1 MRILLICFFIF
12 NIAKAQNQEYP
23 NIGILTLDEYLG
35 LVKQNHPVV
44 KQADLKITEA
54 QSKLLKARGAFDPK
68 IEVDWDT
75 KDFKS
80 TDYYNILNS
89 SFKIPTWFGVELA
102 AGFERN
108 SGVFLNPQRNVP
120 ENGLYKAGLSVP
132 LGQGLFINDR
142 MAGLRQAQITEDLNE
157 AERQLQ
163 INEIIYQASL
173 AYFEWYV
180 AYKEVELFENAL
192 EQADIR
198 LRGIKRRARVGDL
211 PGIDTLEAG
220 IIKQTRALSLEKSN
234 LNLIKRRLEL
244 SNFLWIGNNIPVEL
258 EEEIDPQEIT
268 PQDIDNVL
276 STNLIVLEN
285 YNLIEHPKL
294 RALNFKL
301 DKLNIERRLK
311 AEMLKPQLDL
321 KYNFLNENISNIE
334 NFNVGEY
341 TFGVQ
346 FKLPLFLRKERGD
359 LQLTKAFIQ
368 SAEYDLE
375 LTNTILNNKINAV
388 ENEILSYNRQV
399 DASLSIVNDS
409 ETLLEGEERKFSF
422 GESSIF
428 LINSR
433 EVKLIES
440 QIKYF
445 ESYKNLLESK
455 AKLFNVLALEF

>member
-1 MRILLICFFIF
+1 MRIFLFCFLVFSF
-12 NIAKAQNQEYP
+12 SQAQQNQLDTS
-23 NIGILTLDEYLG
+23 ILTLEEYLG
-35 LVKQNHPVV
+35 FVKQNHPVA

-54 QSKLLKARGAFDPK
+54 QAKLLKARGAFDPK

-89 SFKIPTWFGVELA
+89 SFKIPTWFGIELA

-108 SGVFLNPQRNVP
+108 SGVFLNPQMNVP
-120 ENGLYKAGLSVP
+120 ENGLYKAGISVP

-142 MAGLRQAQITEDLNE
+142 MAGLRQAQITQDLNE

-163 INEIIYQASL
+163 INDIIYEASL
-173 AYFEWYV
+173 AYFEWFV
-180 AYKEVELFENAL
+180 AYKEVQLFRNAL
-192 EQADIR
+192 EQAEIR
-198 LRGIKRRARVGDL
+198 LQGIKRRARVGDL

-220 IIKQTRALSLEKSN
+220 IIQQTRALSLEKSN
-234 LNLIKRRLEL
+234 LKLIKRRLEL

-258 EEEIDPQEIT
+258 QDTIDPQEIT
-268 PQDIDNVL
+268 PEEIDLVL
-276 STNLIVLEN
+276 STNLIVLED
-285 YNLIEHPKL
+285 YNLLEHPKL

-346 FKLPLFLRKERGD
+346 FKLPIFLRKERGD
-359 LQLTKAFIQ
+359 LRLTKAFIE

-399 DASLSIVNDS
+399 AASLNIVDDS
-409 ETLLEGEERKFSF
+409 EILLRGEERKFSF

-440 QIKYF
+440 QIKYY
-445 ESYKNLLESK
+445 ESFKNLLDSK

>member
-1 MRILLICFFIF
+1 MRIIFIF
-12 NIAKAQNQEYP
+12 LFIFSFAQAQQDQLELSV
-23 NIGILTLDEYLG
+23 LTLDEYLG

-54 QSKLLKARGAFDPK
+54 QAKLLKARGAFDPK

-75 KDFKS
+75 KDFKAS
-80 TDYYNILNS
+80 DYYNILNS
-89 SFKIPTWFGVELA
+89 SFKIPTWFGIELA

-108 SGVFLNPQRNVP
+108 AGVFLNPQNNVP
-120 ENGLYKAGLSVP
+120 ENGLYKAGVSVP

-142 MAGLRQAQITEDLNE
+142 MAGLRQAQITQDLNE

-163 INEIIYQASL
+163 INDIIYEASL

-198 LRGIKRRARVGDL
+198 LQGIKRRARAGDL

-234 LNLIKRRLEL
+234 LKLIKKRLEL

-258 EEEIDPQEIT
+258 EPTIDPQELN

-276 STNLIVLEN
+276 STNLIVLED
-285 YNLIEHPKL
+285 YNLLEHPKL
-294 RALNFKL
+294 RALNYKL

-311 AEMLKPQLDL
+311 SEMLKPQLDL

-334 NFNVGEY
+334 GFNVGEY

-346 FKLPLFLRKERGD
+346 FKLPIFLRKERGD
-359 LQLTKAFIQ
+359 LRLTKAFIQ

-375 LTNTILNNKINAV
+375 LTNTVLNNKINAV

-399 DASLSIVNDS
+399 DASLSIVDDY
-409 ETLLEGEERKFSF
+409 EILLEGEERKFSF

-445 ESYKNLLESK
+445 ESYKNLLDSK

>member
-1 MRILLICFFIF
+1 MRIFFVCFFIF
-12 NIAKAQNQEYP
+12 SIAKAQQNQLDLS
-23 NIGILTLDEYLG
+23 ILTLDEYLG

-54 QSKLLKARGAFDPK
+54 QAKLLKARGAFDPK
-68 IEVDWDT
+68 IEIDWDT
-75 KDFKS
+75 KDFKA

-108 SGVFLNPQRNVP
+108 SGVFLNPERNVP
-120 ENGLYKAGLSVP
+120 ENGLYKAGISVP

-142 MAGLRQAQITEDLNE
+142 MAGLRQAQITQDLNE

-163 INEIIYQASL
+163 INDIIYEASL

-192 EQADIR
+192 EQAEIR
-198 LRGIKRRARVGDL
+198 LQGINRRARAGDL
-211 PGIDTLEAG
+211 RGIDTLEAG
-220 IIKQTRALSLEKSN
+220 IIQQTRALSLEKSN

-258 EEEIDPQEIT
+258 EDNIDPQELT
-268 PQDIDNVL
+268 PNDIDNVL

-285 YNLIEHPKL
+285 YNLLEHPKL

-301 DKLNIERRLK
+301 DKLNIERRLR

-334 NFNVGEY
+334 GFNVGEY

-346 FKLPLFLRKERGD
+346 FSFPLFLRKARGD
-359 LQLTKAFIQ
+359 LRLTNAFIA

-375 LTNTILNNKINAV
+375 LTNTILNNKIDAV

-399 DASLSIVNDS
+399 DASRSIVNDS
-409 ETLLEGEERKFSF
+409 EILLEGEERKFSF

-445 ESYKNLLESK
+445 ESYKNLLDSK